1 MHIMAYTGENK
12 SYETWARNSARSNI
26 IKREKQKVETR
37 CTAFNEDL
45 IINYG
50 SLEIQFVSVSKRT
63 SIIVK
68 RLFDQIIGF

>member
-1 MHIMAYTGENK
+1 MGLKFSTFEQL
-12 SYETWARNSARSNI
+12 
-26 IKREKQKVETR
+26 IKREKQKVET
-37 CTAFNEDL
+37 CYTAFNEDL